1 MFLLLWDI
9 SVLAQA
15 SPAVEKVTAGQM
27 LSGLLVLSVMAS
39 SLAMIVV
46 WVTRMGQTGHAL
58 PAAQRGILRVP
69 VPMTIVA
76 IGLSLLMLL
85 LAAMV
90 SLQDPEASLV
100 GAAPVAL
107 TTEERETAKND
118 STKSPPPT
126 KVPSEIAETRT
137 SEDKTA
143 TAEQKTEIGQSATP
157 SSPGSTAG
165 MTPDDMTSALVQTV
179 IMDVFFFLTF
189 GIVVFVSSSFG
200 RVRLKEMVSR
210 VWQKSQP
217 ITENSIWPDLDDT
230 SALPESL
237 QYTRPDQSVSL
248 ELPQG
253 LSVAEQEPVSLSRE
267 RALIPDV
274 GSDVSVSSE
283 PDEAFSFRTE
293 LRYAGEVFLAAY
305 LPTAILRVIVVL
317 LTIGI
322 VGQDPGQH
330 PFLEMMDAGVGVG
343 IIALIL
349 LTAVFLAP
357 VVEEL
362 QFRVVILGGIAQMG
376 SPMLALSV
384 SSMFFAF
391 AHGFPDS
398 LALMPLA
405 FALGYT
411 YIRRRSY
418 IAVMMVHF
426 LFNGF
431 NMVLALLSML

>member
-1 MFLLLWDI
+1 MFLLLWVI
-9 SVLAQA
+9 SVLAQV

-58 PAAQRGILRVP
+58 PDAQRGILRVP

-90 SLQDPEASLV
+90 SWQDPEASLV

-107 TTEERETAKND
+107 APEEGETAKND

-126 KVPSEIAETRT
+126 KVPSAIAGTRT

-143 TAEQKTEIGQSATP
+143 TAEQKTEIDQSATP
-157 SSPGSTAG
+157 SSPGSTPG

-179 IMDVFFFLTF
+179 IMDVFLFLTF

-200 RVRLKEMVSR
+200 RVRLMEMVPR

-217 ITENSIWPDLDDT
+217 I
-230 SALPESL
+230 
-237 QYTRPDQSVSL
+237 SVPL
-248 ELPQG
+248 ELPQA
-253 LSVAEQEPVSLSRE
+253 LSVAEQKLVSLSRE
-267 RALIPDV
+267 PALIPDEGANLS
-274 GSDVSVSSE
+274 GSTE

-322 VGQDPGQH
+322 VGEDPGQH
-330 PFLEMMDAGVGVG
+330 PFLKMMDAGVGVG

-376 SPMLALSV
+376 GPMLALSV
-384 SSMFFAF
+384 SSILFAL

-418 IAVMMVHF
+418 LAVMLVHF